1 MGAGKDLLLFLLL
14 FSDPACCPAV
24 LLLFPATAACELLLF
39 TASKLKSSFN
49 FDLIVGPPSA
59 LRGSPAPVAANINTN
74 ETATKPPNEQNQPFN
89 FERTTARTMG
99 DSS

>member
-49 FDLIVGPPSA
+49 FDLIFRGGPPWQ
-59 LRGSPAPVAANINTN
+59 PAPVAATINTH